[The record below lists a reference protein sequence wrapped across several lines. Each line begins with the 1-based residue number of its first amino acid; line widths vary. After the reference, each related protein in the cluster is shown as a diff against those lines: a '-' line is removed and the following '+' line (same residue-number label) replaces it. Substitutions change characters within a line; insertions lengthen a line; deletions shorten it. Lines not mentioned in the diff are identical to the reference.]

1 MDEKRKAE
9 LDLVLRD
16 IDKNIGKGIIKYGN
30 DVGPK
35 KQLPTGIKQIDD
47 FLGGGWTIGNF
58 SVVYGVESCGK
69 STLALQTV
77 AHAQKLDK
85 ICCYVDLEHSL
96 DEVRATELG
105 VIWKDLVVID
115 TAENAEQAMDAIIKL
130 ARGKVVDFVVVDSIQ
145 AFVPK
150 GDLETKKGK
159 EKSIA
164 DDTIAQLA
172 RKLSDFFK
180 RVSTPIFKADISVLM
195 IGQVRTQGIGTFFI
209 RDGLSGG
216 KALLHWAY
224 NTIYVRRGQNA
235 DAPMYARKELFLDP
249 AGKLHK
255 VTKKDPAG
263 FDAVLKMEKTKASG
277 SAPEKTEIHV
287 PFYLECGF
295 SELRIQEEIPEVI
308 TGTEEEQEKIR
319 EMIVDKSTKIDYS
332 KEAIKLNKEKFK
344 GKTIDVMSEPIIN
357 KVVLED
363 EVGNKKTIID
373 DVMPEEP
380 NPIELKKLKEGS
392 MAPVKRKRGRPAKS
406 KKKEKK

>member
-1 MDEKRKAE
+1 MDKDRKAA

-16 IDKNIGKGIIKYGN
+16 IDKNIGKGIIKYG
-30 DVGPK
+30 DQVGPK
-35 KQLPTGIKQIDD
+35 QKLLTGIKPIDD
-47 FLGGGWTIGNF
+47 FIGGGWTIGNF

-77 AHAQKLDK
+77 AYQQKLGK
-85 ICCYVDLEHSL
+85 VCCYVDLEHSL
-96 DEVRATELG
+96 EKKRAIELG
-105 VIWKDLVVID
+105 VNWDELAIID

-130 ARGKVVDFVVVDSIQ
+130 SRAEVVDFIIVDSVQ

-159 EKSIA
+159 LKSVA

-172 RKLSDFFK
+172 RKLGDFFK
-180 RVSTPIFKADISVLM
+180 RVSTPIFKANISVLM
-195 IGQVRTQGIGTFFI
+195 IGQVRTQGIGTFFT

-224 NTIYVRRGQNA
+224 QIMYMRRGQNA

-263 FDAVLKMEKTKASG
+263 FDAVLKLEKTKASG

-287 PFYLECGF
+287 PFYLEYGF
-295 SELRIQEEIPEVI
+295 SEVRAQEVTPEVI
-308 TGTEEEQEKIR
+308 IGTEEEQEKIR
-319 EMIVDKSTKIDYS
+319 EILADK
-332 KEAIKLNKEKFK
+332 KEKTKETKKLMK
-344 GKTIDVMSEPIIN
+344 GV
-357 KVVLED
+357 ED
-363 EVGNKKTIID
+363 NTTNPFRDPGVDEC
-373 DVMPEEP
+373 EEP
-380 NPIELKKLKEGS
+380 KPPELRELHEGS
-392 MAPVKRKRGRPAKS
+392 MAPVKRKRGRPAKG
-406 KKKEKK
+406 KKEKK